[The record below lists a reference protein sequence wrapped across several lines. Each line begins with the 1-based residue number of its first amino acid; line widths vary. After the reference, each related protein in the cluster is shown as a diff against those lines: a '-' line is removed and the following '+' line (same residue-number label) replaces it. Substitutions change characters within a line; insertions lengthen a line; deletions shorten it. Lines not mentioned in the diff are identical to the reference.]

1 MLPDPQVF
9 QAAATVLDA
18 VAGELSGVRERVWG
32 QAQATHWVAPAA
44 RRIAGDLAQDDAS
57 VRTGLAE
64 LSAAAGYLRR
74 LAGAV
79 VELREAMRRAH
90 DRQVDVLEVDL
101 AAARRD
107 PAQAGDAERLQAQ
120 RASLPGP
127 QEPFCSG
134 RVPVPQVPLPGVPA
148 AGRVLLVALGPYGGV
163 VSVDCPAVRA
173 LGGAL
178 EQLSGAVRAGLGR
191 ATAGTGGLPLGA
203 LGVYGLPGPAAGVFL
218 AEVTGQGSALGRAAE
233 GLAAQG
239 GRAVAL
245 AGLVEAAD
253 TAGVGTAQQLL
264 RDPRADRA
272 VQLAALLAA
281 GADPDALWA
290 AVGQTSEQD
299 LAWLMAT
306 VPGLT
311 AELGEHKDED
321 GLPFSWVDV
330 LDGLTGVTGAPAQIA
345 EKAEVSALSRG
356 QAAREIKPVA
366 GSSQVQRRAYREAM
380 RSMRASSGE
389 AARWGS
395 RAAAVPGGV
404 VLEWLS
410 QPLRV
415 VVPMVDRVPVLRSV
429 PGASVVMTGLGTAV
443 DVQDGMSTEGAVAK
457 NVASTAAG
465 LGAAAATTALL
476 AGTAVAATAA
486 APVLIAVGV
495 GTAVSFGTGKVIEHY
510 GDDIVDFGKGAG
522 EAAVELGGDAVDL
535 GAQAW
540 DWAFG

>member
-1 MLPDPQVF
+1 VLPDPQVF
-9 QAAATVLDA
+9 QEAATVLDA

-44 RRIAGDLAQDDAS
+44 QRIAGDLAQDDAS

-64 LSAAAGYLRR
+64 LSAAAGHLRR
-74 LAGAV
+74 LAEAV

-107 PAQAGDAERLQAQ
+107 PARAVDAERLQAQ
-120 RASLPGP
+120 RAALPGP
-127 QEPFCSG
+127 QDPLWSG

-148 AGRVLLVALGPYGGV
+148 AGRVLLVALGPYAGV

-173 LGGAL
+173 L
-178 EQLSGAVRAGLGR
+178 EQLSGVVRAGRGR
-191 ATAGTGGLPLGA
+191 AAAATGGLPLGA

-218 AEVTGQGSALGRAAE
+218 AEVTGQGSALARAAE

-239 GRAVAL
+239 ARAVAL
-245 AGLVEAAD
+245 AGLVAAAD

-272 VQLAALLAA
+272 VQLAALLDA

-299 LAWLMAT
+299 LSWLMAT

-311 AELGEHKDED
+311 AELGDQRDDD

-330 LDGLTGVTGAPAQIA
+330 LDGVTGVTGAPAQIA

-356 QAAREIKPVA
+356 RAAREIKPAA

-476 AGTAVAATAA
+476 AGAAVAATAA